1 MFLVRTYCHWTYH
14 QALTSRELQTVKK
27 YDAIVIG
34 AGHNGICNAAYLAKA
49 GLDVLLLE
57 KNTYI
62 GGATVSLKKHKDW
75 IYSNCSYVSSLLRP
89 EVYRSLNLAKYGLQI
104 VPYSGSAT
112 LSQNGDYIGSYV
124 DPDVSRREM
133 ARLSP
138 RDADAK
144 VRFDRDIMRQCR
156 FIRQFLLRTAPDPTS
171 FKPRDLLEML
181 HMGKALLKMGEDV
194 IYDMM
199 RLYTMSI
206 SDYLD
211 EYFEHPL
218 IKAAKAGSGIIGSA
232 MGVMSPGT
240 AYVLLHHAM
249 GDVDGNMGAWGFARG
264 GMGAISNAMADCFK
278 DHGGEILTDSGVE
291 QILVNDGKVTGV
303 ALENGNEY
311 QADVVVSNMTLPRTF
326 LECMDEKDLE
336 PEFIRKVRNF
346 KIRGSSG
353 KLNFALDG
361 VPQFTALEGNP
372 ELIKGDLHLVDSV
385 ERLELAYDD
394 WKDGNWSQ
402 DPYVDILIPTLTDPT
417 MTPPGKHFMSVFVQ
431 YVPPK
436 VKGGDWTPAL
446 RDQFGQTV
454 INKIESYAPGFKD
467 LIQHVEIRT
476 PRELEDEVG
485 LTEGNIFL
493 GELTMDQLLFN
504 RPIPGYAQYRGPAKG
519 LYMCSSS
526 NHPGGGVM
534 AAPGANAARE
544 ILRDLRKPNT
554 VPEGWPDD

>member
-1 MFLVRTYCHWTYH
+1 M
-14 QALTSRELQTVKK
+14 KK
-27 YDAIVIG
+27 YDVIVIG
-34 AGHNGICNAAYLAKA
+34 AGHNGLTNAAYLAKA

-57 KNTYI
+57 KNPYI

-75 IYSNCSYVSSLLRP
+75 IYSNCSYVCSLLRP
-89 EVYRSLNLAKYGLQI
+89 EVYRSMNLAKYGLQI
-104 VPYSGSAT
+104 VPYGGNAT
-112 LSQNGDYIGSYV
+112 ISQNGDYIGSYI
-124 DPDVSRREM
+124 DADVSRREM

-156 FIRQFLLRTAPDPTS
+156 FIRQFLLRTPPDPAS
-171 FKPRDLLEML
+171 LKPRDLMEML
-181 HMGKALLKMGEDV
+181 HMGKTLLKMGEDA

-206 SDYLD
+206 SEYLD

-264 GMGAISNAMADCFK
+264 GMGAIARAMGDCLE
-278 DHGGEILTDSGVE
+278 DHGGEILTGSGVD
-291 QILVNDGKVTGV
+291 QILVSNGKVTGV

-311 QADVVVSNMTLPRTF
+311 HADVVVSNMTLPRTF
-326 LECMDEKDLE
+326 LECMNPEDLE
-336 PEFIRKVRNF
+336 PEFIQKVKNF

-361 VPQFTALEGNP
+361 VPKFTALEGNP

-394 WKDGNWSQ
+394 WKDGRWSQ

-417 MTPPGKHFMSVFVQ
+417 MAPPGKHFMSVFVQ

-436 VKGGDWTPAL
+436 VKGKDWTPDL

-476 PRELEDEVG
+476 PHELENEIG

-544 ILRDLRKPNT
+544 ILRDLRKPNS
-554 VPEGWPDD
+554 VPEGWLDD